1 LGSVASRE
9 RRSLWATLSFL
20 LAIGVGASAFLAH
33 AERDGA
39 VRRATKVAEDQ
50 AEVLSGML
58 TARQLSDPVTGPDYA
73 HLADKVRRAI
83 MSKGPIDHL
92 TVFSSRGRIVFDTDR
107 ALVGETPSAMQD
119 LISPSAV
126 GSGQSRVQGDVLQTF
141 VPVTRNAGGSIAVA
155 QMDQP
160 VAPVDAQVSSVW
172 GTLRMVLTVAFAVPT
187 FLLALTF
194 LPGLKQRLRRPQE
207 PAGAAPTAEEAPL
220 PPERPSREEPSP
232 NRSSPAYMHPGFQ
245 EIERARQDAEERAK
259 ASDANFHSIR
269 IQFERALEQVKTLG
283 AQVASQDYLR
293 RQLRDVEARANAA
306 EGRIKELQAEL
317 QRTSHAAGS
326 ANSHA

>member
-1 LGSVASRE
+1 
-9 RRSLWATLSFL
+9 LWATLSFL

-39 VRRATKVAEDQ
+39 VRRATRVAEDQ
-50 AEVLSGML
+50 AKVLSGML

-73 HLADKVRRAI
+73 DLADKVRRAI
-83 MSKGPIDHL
+83 ISKGPIDHL
-92 TVFSSRGRIVFDTDR
+92 TVFSSRGRIVFDSDR
-107 ALVGETPSAMQD
+107 ALVGETPPAMQD

-126 GSGQSRVQGDVLQTF
+126 GSGQSRVQGDVVQTF
-141 VPVTRNAGGSIAVA
+141 VPVTKNAGGSIAVA

-160 VAPVDAQVSSVW
+160 VAPVDAQVSSLW
-172 GTLRMVLTVAFAVPT
+172 GTLGTVLTVAFAIPV

-194 LPGLKQRLRRPQE
+194 RPALKKRRRRRQE
-207 PAGAAPTAEEAPL
+207 PAGAEPPASEAPP
-220 PPERPSREEPSP
+220 PPERRTREEEASP
-232 NRSSPAYMHPGFQ
+232 NGSSPAYMHPGFQ
-245 EIERARQDAEERAK
+245 EIERARQDAEERAN

-269 IQFERALEQVKTLG
+269 IRFERALEQVKTLE
-283 AQVASQDYLR
+283 AQVGSQDYLR

-317 QRTSHAAGS
+317 QKTHAAGS
-326 ANSHA
+326 ANRHA